1 MFLSAVWYNIQ
12 KLFRGIWLKMEWW
25 GKALLCVAA
34 YLIGSVNFAIIF
46 SKLKGTDIT
55 KKGSGNPG
63 TMNVLRSVGKV
74 WGVLTFICDCAKG
87 VIFAV
92 IGMYWIG
99 SVDWLFMLG
108 IVTIVGHVFP
118 IYSKFKGG
126 KGVATSIGVFIVA
139 YPIVGSIVLVA
150 LILMLLFIKYGFIG
164 SITCI
169 SAITV
174 YSCIVSRDNVAVIV
188 CSLLIWL
195 IVVVRH
201 YSNIK
206 RLIKGQE
213 NTLKLVGK
221 NESKDLTAE
230 EEKDPDDRPKEN

>member
-1 MFLSAVWYNIQ
+1 
-12 KLFRGIWLKMEWW
+12 MEWW
-25 GKALLCVAA
+25 VKALLCIAA
-34 YLIGSVNFAIIF
+34 YLAGSVNFAIIF
-46 SKLKGTDIT
+46 SRIKGTDIK

-63 TMNVLRSVGKV
+63 TMNVMRSVGKL
-74 WGVLTFICDCAKG
+74 WGVLTFVCDCSKG
-87 VIFAV
+87 VLFALL
-92 IGMYWIG
+92 GRFLIG
-99 SVDWLFMLG
+99 SADWLFILG
-108 IVTIVGHVFP
+108 LITVLGHVFP
-118 IYSKFKGG
+118 VFSKFKGG

-164 SITCI
+164 SLTCI

-174 YSCIVSRDNVAVIV
+174 YSCVVSRANVTVIV

-206 RLIKGQE
+206 RLINGQE
-213 NTLKLVGK
+213 NTLRLVGK
-221 NESKDLTAE
+221 NESKDLSDQDKENADNGVTE
-230 EEKDPDDRPKEN
+230 EENK

>member
-1 MFLSAVWYNIQ
+1 MA
-12 KLFRGIWLKMEWW
+12 WW
-25 GKALLCVAA
+25 GKALLVAAA
-34 YLIGSVNFAIIF
+34 YLIGSINFAIIF
-46 SKLKGTDIT
+46 SRLKGTDIT

-63 TMNVLRSVGKV
+63 TMNVLRSVGKL

-92 IGMYWIG
+92 VGLYWVG
-99 SVDWLFMLG
+99 SLDWLFILG
-108 IVTIVGHVFP
+108 VVTIIGHVLP

-139 YPIVGSIVLVA
+139 YPIVGAIVLAV
-150 LILMLLFIKYGFIG
+150 LIFMLLFIKYGFIG

-169 SAITV
+169 TAITI
-174 YSCIVSRDNVAVIV
+174 YSCIVSRDNITAIV
-188 CSLLIWL
+188 CSLLIWA
-195 IVVVRH
+195 IVVIRH

-206 RLIKGQE
+206 RLVRGEE

-221 NESKDLTAE
+221 NKSKDLTEEGKAE
-230 EEKDPDDRPKEN
+230 KSDDGQKEN

>member
-1 MFLSAVWYNIQ
+1 MLVA
-12 KLFRGIWLKMEWW
+12 
-25 GKALLCVAA
+25 AA
-34 YLIGSVNFAIIF
+34 YLIGSINFAIIF
-46 SKLKGTDIT
+46 SRLKGTDIT

-63 TMNVLRSVGKV
+63 TMNVLRSVGKL

-92 IGMYWIG
+92 IGLYWVG
-99 SVDWLFMLG
+99 SLDWLFILG
-108 IVTIVGHVFP
+108 VVTIIGHVLP

-139 YPIVGSIVLVA
+139 YPIVGAIVLAV
-150 LILMLLFIKYGFIG
+150 LIFMLLFIKYGFIG

-169 SAITV
+169 TAITI
-174 YSCIVSRDNVAVIV
+174 YSCIVSRDNITAIV
-188 CSLLIWL
+188 CSLLIWA
-195 IVVVRH
+195 IVVIRH

-206 RLIKGQE
+206 RLVRGEE

-221 NESKDLTAE
+221 NQSKDLTE
-230 EEKDPDDRPKEN
+230 EGKVEKSDDGQKEN

>member
-1 MFLSAVWYNIQ
+1 MLVA
-12 KLFRGIWLKMEWW
+12 
-25 GKALLCVAA
+25 AA
-34 YLIGSVNFAIIF
+34 YLIGSINFAIIF
-46 SKLKGTDIT
+46 SRLKGTDIT

-63 TMNVLRSVGKV
+63 TMNVLRSVGKL

-92 IGMYWIG
+92 VGLYWIG
-99 SVDWLFMLG
+99 SLDWLFILG
-108 IVTIVGHVFP
+108 VVTIIGHVLP

-139 YPIVGSIVLVA
+139 YPIVGAIVLAV
-150 LILMLLFIKYGFIG
+150 LIIMLLFIKYGFIG

-169 SAITV
+169 SAITI
-174 YSCIVSRDNVAVIV
+174 YSCIVSRDNITAIV
-188 CSLLIWL
+188 CSLIIWA
-195 IVVVRH
+195 IVVIRH

-206 RLIKGQE
+206 RLVRGEE

-221 NESKDLTAE
+221 NQSKDLTE
-230 EEKDPDDRPKEN
+230 EGKEEKSDDGQKEN

>member
-1 MFLSAVWYNIQ
+1 
-12 KLFRGIWLKMEWW
+12 MEWW
-25 GKALLCVAA
+25 VKALLCIAA
-34 YLIGSVNFAIIF
+34 YLAGSVNFAIIF
-46 SKLKGTDIT
+46 SRIKGTDIK

-63 TMNVLRSVGKV
+63 TMNVLRSVGKL
-74 WGVLTFICDCAKG
+74 WGVLTFVCDCSKG
-87 VIFAV
+87 VLFALL
-92 IGMYWIG
+92 GRFLIG
-99 SVDWLFMLG
+99 SADWLFILG
-108 IVTIVGHVFP
+108 LITVLGHVFP
-118 IYSKFKGG
+118 VFSKFKGG

-139 YPIVGSIVLVA
+139 YPIVGSIVLIA

-164 SITCI
+164 SLTCI

-174 YSCIVSRDNVAVIV
+174 YSCVVSRANVTVIV

-213 NTLKLVGK
+213 NTLRLVGK
-221 NESKDLTAE
+221 NESKDLSDQDKENADNGVTE
-230 EEKDPDDRPKEN
+230 EENK

>member
-1 MFLSAVWYNIQ
+1 MLVA
-12 KLFRGIWLKMEWW
+12 
-25 GKALLCVAA
+25 AA
-34 YLIGSVNFAIIF
+34 YLIGSINFAIIF
-46 SKLKGTDIT
+46 SRLKGTDIT

-63 TMNVLRSVGKV
+63 TMNVLRSVGKL

-92 IGMYWIG
+92 IGLYWVG
-99 SVDWLFMLG
+99 SLDWLFILG
-108 IVTIVGHVFP
+108 VVTVIGHVLP
-118 IYSKFKGG
+118 VYSKFKGG

-139 YPIVGSIVLVA
+139 YPIVGAIVLA
-150 LILMLLFIKYGFIG
+150 ILIFMLLFIKYGFIG

-169 SAITV
+169 SAITI
-174 YSCIVSRDNVAVIV
+174 YSCIASRDNVTAIV
-188 CSLLIWL
+188 CSLVIWA

-206 RLIKGQE
+206 RLIRGEE

-221 NESKDLTAE
+221 NQSKDLTE
-230 EEKDPDDRPKEN
+230 EGKKDDPDQGQKEN

>member
-1 MFLSAVWYNIQ
+1 MA
-12 KLFRGIWLKMEWW
+12 WW
-25 GKALLCVAA
+25 GKALLVAAA
-34 YLIGSVNFAIIF
+34 YLIGSINFAIIF
-46 SKLKGTDIT
+46 SRLKGTDIT

-63 TMNVLRSVGKV
+63 TMNVLRSVGKL

-92 IGMYWIG
+92 VGLYWIG
-99 SVDWLFMLG
+99 SFDWLFILG
-108 IVTIVGHVFP
+108 VVTIIGHVLP

-139 YPIVGSIVLVA
+139 YPIVGAIVLAV
-150 LILMLLFIKYGFIG
+150 LIIMLLFIKYGFIG

-169 SAITV
+169 SAITI
-174 YSCIVSRDNVAVIV
+174 YSCIVSRDNITAIV
-188 CSLLIWL
+188 CSLIIWA
-195 IVVVRH
+195 IVVIRH

-206 RLIKGQE
+206 RLVRGEE

-221 NESKDLTAE
+221 NQSKDLTEEGKAE
-230 EEKDPDDRPKEN
+230 KSDDGQKEN

>member
-1 MFLSAVWYNIQ
+1 MLVA
-12 KLFRGIWLKMEWW
+12 
-25 GKALLCVAA
+25 AA
-34 YLIGSVNFAIIF
+34 YLIGSINFAIIF
-46 SKLKGTDIT
+46 SRLKGTDIT

-63 TMNVLRSVGKV
+63 TMNVLRSVGKL

-92 IGMYWIG
+92 VGLYWVG
-99 SVDWLFMLG
+99 SLDWLFILG
-108 IVTIVGHVFP
+108 VVTIIGHVLP

-139 YPIVGSIVLVA
+139 YPIVGAIVLAV
-150 LILMLLFIKYGFIG
+150 LIFMLLFIKYGFIG

-169 SAITV
+169 TAITI
-174 YSCIVSRDNVAVIV
+174 YSCIVSRDNITAIV
-188 CSLLIWL
+188 CSLLIWA
-195 IVVVRH
+195 IVVIRH

-206 RLIKGQE
+206 RLVRGEE

-221 NESKDLTAE
+221 NQSKDLTE
-230 EEKDPDDRPKEN
+230 EGKVEKSDDGQKEN

>member
-1 MFLSAVWYNIQ
+1 MLVA
-12 KLFRGIWLKMEWW
+12 
-25 GKALLCVAA
+25 AA
-34 YLIGSVNFAIIF
+34 YLIGSINFAIIF
-46 SKLKGTDIT
+46 SRLKGTDIT

-63 TMNVLRSVGKV
+63 TMNVLRSVGKL

-92 IGMYWIG
+92 VGLYWIG
-99 SVDWLFMLG
+99 SLDWLFILG
-108 IVTIVGHVFP
+108 VVTIIGHVLP

-139 YPIVGSIVLVA
+139 YPIVGAIVLAV
-150 LILMLLFIKYGFIG
+150 LIIMLLFIKYGFIG

-169 SAITV
+169 TAITI
-174 YSCIVSRDNVAVIV
+174 YSCIVSRDNITAIV
-188 CSLLIWL
+188 CSLIIWA
-195 IVVVRH
+195 IVVIRH

-206 RLIKGQE
+206 RLVRGEE

-221 NESKDLTAE
+221 NQSKDLTEEGKAE
-230 EEKDPDDRPKEN
+230 KSDDGQKEN

>member
-1 MFLSAVWYNIQ
+1 MLVA
-12 KLFRGIWLKMEWW
+12 
-25 GKALLCVAA
+25 AA
-34 YLIGSVNFAIIF
+34 YLIGSINFAIIF
-46 SKLKGTDIT
+46 SRLKGTDIT

-63 TMNVLRSVGKV
+63 TMNVLRSVGKL

-92 IGMYWIG
+92 VGLYWIG
-99 SVDWLFMLG
+99 SLDWLFILG
-108 IVTIVGHVFP
+108 VVTITGHVLP

-139 YPIVGSIVLVA
+139 YPIVGAIVLAV
-150 LILMLLFIKYGFIG
+150 LIIMLLFIKYGFIG

-169 SAITV
+169 SAITI
-174 YSCIVSRDNVAVIV
+174 YSCIVSRDNIMAIV
-188 CSLLIWL
+188 CSLIIWA
-195 IVVVRH
+195 IVVIRH

-206 RLIKGQE
+206 RLVRGEE

-221 NESKDLTAE
+221 NQSKDLTE
-230 EEKDPDDRPKEN
+230 EGKVEKSDDGQKEN

>member
-1 MFLSAVWYNIQ
+1 MA
-12 KLFRGIWLKMEWW
+12 WW
-25 GKALLCVAA
+25 GKALLVAAA
-34 YLIGSVNFAIIF
+34 YLIGSINFAIIF
-46 SKLKGTDIT
+46 SRLKGTDIT

-63 TMNVLRSVGKV
+63 TMNVLRSVGKL

-92 IGMYWIG
+92 VGLYWIG
-99 SVDWLFMLG
+99 SLGWLFILG
-108 IVTIVGHVFP
+108 VVTIIGHVLP

-139 YPIVGSIVLVA
+139 YPIVGAIVLAV
-150 LILMLLFIKYGFIG
+150 LIIMLLFIKYGFIG

-169 SAITV
+169 SAITI
-174 YSCIVSRDNVAVIV
+174 YSCIVSRDNITAIV
-188 CSLLIWL
+188 CSLIIWA
-195 IVVVRH
+195 IVVIRH

-206 RLIKGQE
+206 RLVRGEE

-221 NESKDLTAE
+221 NQSKDLTE
-230 EEKDPDDRPKEN
+230 EGKVEKSDDGQKEN

>member
-1 MFLSAVWYNIQ
+1 
-12 KLFRGIWLKMEWW
+12 MEWW
-25 GKALLCVAA
+25 GKALLIVAA
-34 YLIGSVNFAIIF
+34 YLVGSINFAIIF
-46 SKLKGTDIT
+46 SRIKGTDIT

-63 TMNVLRSVGKV
+63 TMNVLRSVGKL

-92 IGMYWIG
+92 IGLYWVG
-99 SVDWLFMLG
+99 SLDWLFILG
-108 IVTIVGHVFP
+108 VVTIVGHVLP
-118 IYSKFKGG
+118 VYSKFKGG

-139 YPIVGSIVLVA
+139 YPIAGAIVLAV

-169 SAITV
+169 SAITI
-174 YSCIVSRDNVAVIV
+174 YSCIISRDNVTAIV
-188 CSLLIWL
+188 CSLVIWA

-206 RLIKGQE
+206 RLIRGEE

-221 NESKDLTAE
+221 NQSKDLTEDGKKE
-230 EEKDPDDRPKEN
+230 EPDEGQKEN

>member
-1 MFLSAVWYNIQ
+1 MA
-12 KLFRGIWLKMEWW
+12 WW
-25 GKALLCVAA
+25 GKALLVAAA
-34 YLIGSVNFAIIF
+34 YLIGSINFAIIF
-46 SKLKGTDIT
+46 SRLKGTDIT

-63 TMNVLRSVGKV
+63 TMNVLRSVGKL

-92 IGMYWIG
+92 VGLYWIG
-99 SVDWLFMLG
+99 SLDWLFILG
-108 IVTIVGHVFP
+108 VVTIIGHVLP

-139 YPIVGSIVLVA
+139 YPIVGAIVLAV
-150 LILMLLFIKYGFIG
+150 LIIMLLFIKYGFIG

-169 SAITV
+169 SAITI
-174 YSCIVSRDNVAVIV
+174 YSCIVSRDNITAIV
-188 CSLLIWL
+188 CSLIIWA
-195 IVVVRH
+195 IVVIRH

-206 RLIKGQE
+206 RLVRGEE

-221 NESKDLTAE
+221 NQSKDLTE
-230 EEKDPDDRPKEN
+230 EGKVENSDDGQKEN

>member
-1 MFLSAVWYNIQ
+1 MLVA
-12 KLFRGIWLKMEWW
+12 
-25 GKALLCVAA
+25 AA
-34 YLIGSVNFAIIF
+34 YLIGSINFAIIF
-46 SKLKGTDIT
+46 SRLKGTDIT

-63 TMNVLRSVGKV
+63 TMNVLRSVGKL

-92 IGMYWIG
+92 IGLYWIG
-99 SVDWLFMLG
+99 SLDWLFILG
-108 IVTIVGHVFP
+108 VVTIIGHVLP

-139 YPIVGSIVLVA
+139 YPIVGAIVLAV
-150 LILMLLFIKYGFIG
+150 LIIMLLFIKYGFIG

-169 SAITV
+169 TAITI
-174 YSCIVSRDNVAVIV
+174 YSCIVSRDNITAIV
-188 CSLLIWL
+188 CSLLIWA

-206 RLIKGQE
+206 RLVRGEE

-221 NESKDLTAE
+221 NQSKDLTEEGKAE
-230 EEKDPDDRPKEN
+230 KSDDGQKEN

>member
-1 MFLSAVWYNIQ
+1 MLIA
-12 KLFRGIWLKMEWW
+12 
-25 GKALLCVAA
+25 AA
-34 YLIGSVNFAIIF
+34 YLIGSINFAIIF
-46 SKLKGTDIT
+46 SRLKGTDIT

-63 TMNVLRSVGKV
+63 TMNVLRSVGKL

-92 IGMYWIG
+92 IGLYWVG
-99 SVDWLFMLG
+99 SLDWLFILG
-108 IVTIVGHVFP
+108 VVTIIGHVLP

-139 YPIVGSIVLVA
+139 YPIVGAIVLAV
-150 LILMLLFIKYGFIG
+150 LIIMLLFIKYGFIG

-169 SAITV
+169 SAITI
-174 YSCIVSRDNVAVIV
+174 YSCIVSRDNITAIV
-188 CSLLIWL
+188 CSLIIWA
-195 IVVVRH
+195 IVVIRH

-206 RLIKGQE
+206 RLVRGEE

-221 NESKDLTAE
+221 NQSKDLTEEGKAE
-230 EEKDPDDRPKEN
+230 KSDDGQKEN

>member
-1 MFLSAVWYNIQ
+1 
-12 KLFRGIWLKMEWW
+12 MEWW

-34 YLIGSVNFAIIF
+34 YLIGSINFAIIF
-46 SKLKGTDIT
+46 SRLKGTDIT

-63 TMNVLRSVGKV
+63 TMNVLRSVGKL
-74 WGVLTFICDCAKG
+74 WGVLTFVCDCAKG
-87 VIFAV
+87 IVFAI

-99 SVDWLFMLG
+99 SVDWLFILG
-108 IVTIVGHVFP
+108 LVTIIGHVFP
-118 IYSKFKGG
+118 VYSKFKGG
-126 KGVATSIGVFIVA
+126 KGVATSIGVFLVA
-139 YPIVGSIVLVA
+139 YPIVGAIVLAV
-150 LILMLLFIKYGFIG
+150 LIVMLLFVKYGFIG

-174 YSCIVSRDNVAVIV
+174 YSCVVGRDNVAVIV

-195 IVVVRH
+195 IVVLRH

-206 RLIKGQE
+206 RLIRGEE

-221 NESKDLTAE
+221 NESKDLADDKGADEKPAE
-230 EEKDPDDRPKEN
+230 SQKEKK

>member
-1 MFLSAVWYNIQ
+1 MLVA
-12 KLFRGIWLKMEWW
+12 
-25 GKALLCVAA
+25 AA
-34 YLIGSVNFAIIF
+34 YLIGSINFAIIF
-46 SKLKGTDIT
+46 SRLKGTDIT

-63 TMNVLRSVGKV
+63 TMNVLRSVGKL

-92 IGMYWIG
+92 IGLYWIG
-99 SVDWLFMLG
+99 SLDWLFILG
-108 IVTIVGHVFP
+108 VVTIIGHVLP

-139 YPIVGSIVLVA
+139 YPIVGAIVLAV
-150 LILMLLFIKYGFIG
+150 LIFMLLFIKYGFIG

-169 SAITV
+169 TAITI
-174 YSCIVSRDNVAVIV
+174 YSCIVSRDNITAIV
-188 CSLLIWL
+188 CSLIIWA
-195 IVVVRH
+195 IVVIRH

-206 RLIKGQE
+206 RLVRGEE

-221 NESKDLTAE
+221 NQSKDLTEEGKAE
-230 EEKDPDDRPKEN
+230 KSDDGQKEN

>member
-1 MFLSAVWYNIQ
+1 MLVA
-12 KLFRGIWLKMEWW
+12 
-25 GKALLCVAA
+25 AA
-34 YLIGSVNFAIIF
+34 YLIGSINFAIIF
-46 SKLKGTDIT
+46 SRLKGTDIT

-63 TMNVLRSVGKV
+63 TMNVLRSVGKL

-92 IGMYWIG
+92 IGLYWVG
-99 SVDWLFMLG
+99 SLDWLFILG
-108 IVTIVGHVFP
+108 VVTIIGHVLP

-139 YPIVGSIVLVA
+139 YPIVGAIVLAV
-150 LILMLLFIKYGFIG
+150 LIFMLLFIKYGFIG

-169 SAITV
+169 TAITI
-174 YSCIVSRDNVAVIV
+174 YSCIVSRDNITAIV
-188 CSLLIWL
+188 CSLIIWA
-195 IVVVRH
+195 IVVIRH

-206 RLIKGQE
+206 RLVRGEE

-221 NESKDLTAE
+221 NQSKDLTEEGKAE
-230 EEKDPDDRPKEN
+230 KSDDGQKEN

>member
-1 MFLSAVWYNIQ
+1 MLVA
-12 KLFRGIWLKMEWW
+12 
-25 GKALLCVAA
+25 AA
-34 YLIGSVNFAIIF
+34 YLIGSINFAIIF
-46 SKLKGTDIT
+46 SRLKGTDIT

-63 TMNVLRSVGKV
+63 TMNVLRSVGKL

-92 IGMYWIG
+92 IGLYWVG
-99 SVDWLFMLG
+99 SLDWLFILG
-108 IVTIVGHVFP
+108 VVTIVGHVLP
-118 IYSKFKGG
+118 VYSKFKGG

-139 YPIVGSIVLVA
+139 YPIAGAIVLAV

-169 SAITV
+169 SAITI
-174 YSCIVSRDNVAVIV
+174 YSCIVSRDNVTAIV
-188 CSLLIWL
+188 CSLVIWA

-206 RLIKGQE
+206 RLIRGEE

-221 NESKDLTAE
+221 NQSKDLTEDGKKE
-230 EEKDPDDRPKEN
+230 EPDEGQKEN

>member
-1 MFLSAVWYNIQ
+1 MA
-12 KLFRGIWLKMEWW
+12 WW
-25 GKALLCVAA
+25 GKALLVAAA
-34 YLIGSVNFAIIF
+34 YLIGSINFAIIF
-46 SKLKGTDIT
+46 SRLKGTDIT

-63 TMNVLRSVGKV
+63 TMNVLRSVGKL

-92 IGMYWIG
+92 VGLYWIG
-99 SVDWLFMLG
+99 SLDWLFILG
-108 IVTIVGHVFP
+108 VVTITGHVLP

-139 YPIVGSIVLVA
+139 YPIVGAIVLAV
-150 LILMLLFIKYGFIG
+150 LIIMLLFIKYGFIG

-169 SAITV
+169 SAITI
-174 YSCIVSRDNVAVIV
+174 YSCIVSRDNITAIV
-188 CSLLIWL
+188 CSLIIWA
-195 IVVVRH
+195 IVVIRH

-206 RLIKGQE
+206 RLVRGEE

-221 NESKDLTAE
+221 NQSKDLTE
-230 EEKDPDDRPKEN
+230 EGKVEKSDDGQKEN

>member
-1 MFLSAVWYNIQ
+1 
-12 KLFRGIWLKMEWW
+12 MEWW
-25 GKALLCVAA
+25 GKALLIVAA
-34 YLIGSVNFAIIF
+34 YLVGSINFAIIF
-46 SKLKGTDIT
+46 SRIKGTDIT

-63 TMNVLRSVGKV
+63 TMNVLRSVGKL

-92 IGMYWIG
+92 IGLYWVG
-99 SVDWLFMLG
+99 SLDWLFILG
-108 IVTIVGHVFP
+108 VVTIVGHVLP
-118 IYSKFKGG
+118 VYSKFKGG

-139 YPIVGSIVLVA
+139 YPIAGAIVLAV

-169 SAITV
+169 SAITI
-174 YSCIVSRDNVAVIV
+174 YSCIVSRDNVTAIV
-188 CSLLIWL
+188 CSLVIWA

-206 RLIKGQE
+206 RLIRGEE

-221 NESKDLTAE
+221 NQSKDLTEDGKKE
-230 EEKDPDDRPKEN
+230 EPDEGQKEN

>member
-1 MFLSAVWYNIQ
+1 MLVA
-12 KLFRGIWLKMEWW
+12 
-25 GKALLCVAA
+25 AA
-34 YLIGSVNFAIIF
+34 YLIGSINFAIIF
-46 SKLKGTDIT
+46 SRLKGTDIT

-63 TMNVLRSVGKV
+63 TMNVLRSVGKL

-92 IGMYWIG
+92 IGLYWVG
-99 SVDWLFMLG
+99 SLDWLFILG
-108 IVTIVGHVFP
+108 VVTIIGHVLP

-139 YPIVGSIVLVA
+139 YPIVGAIVLAV
-150 LILMLLFIKYGFIG
+150 LIFMLLFIKYGFIG

-169 SAITV
+169 TAITI
-174 YSCIVSRDNVAVIV
+174 YSCIVSRDNITAIV
-188 CSLLIWL
+188 CSLLIWA
-195 IVVVRH
+195 IVVIRH

-206 RLIKGQE
+206 RLVRGEE

-221 NESKDLTAE
+221 NQSKDLTEEGKAE
-230 EEKDPDDRPKEN
+230 KSDDGQKEN

>member
-1 MFLSAVWYNIQ
+1 MLVA
-12 KLFRGIWLKMEWW
+12 
-25 GKALLCVAA
+25 AA
-34 YLIGSVNFAIIF
+34 YLIGSINFAIIF
-46 SKLKGTDIT
+46 SRLKGTDIT

-63 TMNVLRSVGKV
+63 TMNVLRSVGKL

-92 IGMYWIG
+92 IGLYWVG
-99 SVDWLFMLG
+99 SLDWLFILG
-108 IVTIVGHVFP
+108 VVTIIGHVLP

-139 YPIVGSIVLVA
+139 YPIVGAIVLAV
-150 LILMLLFIKYGFIG
+150 LIFMLLFIKYGFIG

-169 SAITV
+169 SAITI
-174 YSCIVSRDNVAVIV
+174 YSCIVSRDNITAIV
-188 CSLLIWL
+188 CSLIIWA
-195 IVVVRH
+195 IVVIRH

-206 RLIKGQE
+206 RLVRGEE

-221 NESKDLTAE
+221 NQSKDLTEEGKAE
-230 EEKDPDDRPKEN
+230 KSDDGQKEN

>member
-1 MFLSAVWYNIQ
+1 MLVA
-12 KLFRGIWLKMEWW
+12 
-25 GKALLCVAA
+25 AA
-34 YLIGSVNFAIIF
+34 YLIGSINFAIIF
-46 SKLKGTDIT
+46 SRLKGTDIT

-63 TMNVLRSVGKV
+63 TMNVLRSVGKL

-92 IGMYWIG
+92 IGLYWVG
-99 SVDWLFMLG
+99 SLDWLFILG
-108 IVTIVGHVFP
+108 VVTIIGHVLP

-139 YPIVGSIVLVA
+139 YPIVGAIVLA
-150 LILMLLFIKYGFIG
+150 MLIIMLLFIKYGFIG

-169 SAITV
+169 SAITI
-174 YSCIVSRDNVAVIV
+174 YSCIVSRDNITAIV
-188 CSLLIWL
+188 CSLIIWA
-195 IVVVRH
+195 IVVIRH

-206 RLIKGQE
+206 RLVRGEE

-221 NESKDLTAE
+221 NQSKDLTEEGKAE
-230 EEKDPDDRPKEN
+230 KSDDGQKEN